1 MRSLQAFT
9 KEVDDIALAVSQLRD
24 GIDTSLLMSNT
35 CGIVFCGFE
44 PDMEELVQK
53 LKEVFDFPFFGCTG
67 IGVLSTEGYSQSSIS
82 LLVLTADDVSFSIGM
97 TRDIEGPDDICA
109 FADTYNE
116 CAAPLCDKAK
126 LIFT

>member
-9 KEVDDIALAVSQLRD
+9 KEVDDIALAVSQLRE

-53 LKEVFDFPFFGCTG
+53 LKEVFDFLSMTPMFF
-67 IGVLSTEGYSQSSIS
+67 
-82 LLVLTADDVSFSIGM
+82 
-97 TRDIEGPDDICA
+97 
-109 FADTYNE
+109 YNI
-116 CAAPLCDKAK
+116 DKIDNEK
-126 LIFT
+126 RHYYTKRKCKN